1 MEKYRVVGRI
11 SLVAFTTASGA
22 ENARGACRNTV
33 GWANDSPRRSS
44 VGGVSGVLCVDEQG
58 AVLLNFLLVQRPDR
72 GPRPAWQGG

>member
-1 MEKYRVVGRI
+1 MGEVRVVGRI

-33 GWANDSPRRSS
+33 GWANDLPRRSS

-72 GPRPAWQGG
+72 DHAQLRQGG